1 VTKPDPDWFSPK
13 TKEVVTFIAGLSG
26 LVWQTAAEERAQT
39 ILVTAFVA
47 MIFGSP
53 FISKFLDKF
62 GGGGQQ

>member
-1 VTKPDPDWFSPK
+1 MTDPSGDWFSPK

-26 LVWQTAAEERAQT
+26 LVWQTAAEEKAQT

-53 FISKFLDKF
+53 FIGRFLDKF
-62 GGGGQQ
+62 GGSGK